1 MKQKVNWSEIASSL
15 DITNG
20 HAARMRFHRFKQQ
33 MEGIPPKPQVRKPKS
48 DAPRGKKKNDG
59 AGNTQELSH
68 SPDRQRGEEA
78 APYVEREIQRP
89 EDSMAG
95 IQQAMGSSVQVEI
108 EPVGAAF
115 QRPAGLPSVL
125 DSEKTHILAVHGGLS
140 NVTMKHEEQTGSTT
154 ATAMMEPEP
163 NIKTE
168 LC

>member
-108 EPVGAAF
+108 EPVGQPFNGRLGYRAF
-115 QRPAGLPSVL
+115 W
-125 DSEKTHILAVHGGLS
+125 
-140 NVTMKHEEQTGSTT
+140 T
-154 ATAMMEPEP
+154 AKKRTFWQSMGV
-163 NIKTE
+163 
-168 LC
+168 

>member
-33 MEGIPPKPQVRKPKS
+33 MEGIRPRPQVRKPKL
-48 DAPRGKKKNDG
+48 DAPRGKKKNDV

-68 SPDRQRGEEA
+68 SPDKHRGEEA
-78 APYVEREIQRP
+78 APYVKPEIQRP
-89 EDSMAG
+89 DDSMAG
-95 IQQAMGSSVQVEI
+95 VQQAMGSSVQVET
-108 EPVGAAF
+108 EPVGAAL

-125 DSEKTHILAVHGGLS
+125 DSERTHFLAVHAGVS
-140 NVTMKHEEQTGSTT
+140 DVTMQHEEQTRSTT
-154 ATAMMEPEP
+154 ATVMMEPEP